1 MVSDTAPPP
10 LVTLHKR
17 GAIGLNRTAADVL
30 LAGRKESIKVTLA
43 WDQPGMRLTIS
54 AADGGDARTHV
65 LLVYRRHRASAM
77 YLIIA
82 ERFFKSSK
90 RLRVRIA
97 RRFMG
102 TGGGRDP
109 GREPGGTEHAGD
121 SSGIDPLTVRAP
133 MMRSGPWVQILGGKL

>member
-17 GAIGLNRTAADVL
+17 GAIGLNRTAAEVL

-43 WDQPGMRLTIS
+43 WDRPGMRLTIR
-54 AADGGDARTHV
+54 AADGGDPRPHI

-77 YLIIA
+77 YLIVA

-97 RRFMG
+97 RRFMAQVEDE
-102 TGGGRDP
+102 TLVVDRTAP
-109 GREPGGTEHAGD
+109 STPATRPE
-121 SSGIDPLTVRAP
+121 LT
-133 MMRSGPWVQILGGKL
+133 RSRFGHR